1 MSQRLSDAES
11 VRRRLCLKKIP
22 VSLGERSYDI
32 VIGHGILSGLGN
44 AISRLGLGPRQMIV
58 TSETLWPL
66 YGKTV
71 HDSLASSGF
80 DVSVTIVRDDE
91 ESKSLQTV
99 TSIYDNLLE
108 SEFDR
113 SSGIV
118 AVGGGVVGDVAGFA
132 AATFMRGIRFVQVPT
147 TLLAHVDSSIGGKTG
162 VNHPKAKNLVGA
174 FHQPT
179 AVWTDVFTLQ
189 TLPERELRSGLAEVI
204 KYAMIA
210 DQEFFTMLQRTVSS
224 FSKASSDTLVEVVS
238 RCCSVKARIVEQDE
252 RERGIRSILNYG
264 HTVGHALE
272 ALTGY
277 ACYTHGEA
285 VAIGMIAAAK
295 ISSEILATHQ
305 DTAKLQ
311 ESLVEAAGL
320 PTRIERPIDPHDLVQ
335 QLNRD
340 KKRLAGRIRW
350 VLPRTIGE
358 VFLTD
363 QVPSDIVLRI
373 LKDMTT
379 SKEVAAHC
387 GRRSVSR

>member
-1 MSQRLSDAES
+1 
-11 VRRRLCLKKIP
+11 LKKIP
-22 VSLGERSYDI
+22 VSLGERSYEI
-32 VIGHGILSGLGN
+32 VIGHEILSDLGD
-44 AISRLGLGPRQMIV
+44 AVSRLGLGRKEMIV
-58 TSETLWPL
+58 TSATLWPL
-66 YGKTV
+66 YGKTI

-80 DVSVTIVRDDE
+80 DVSVGIIRDDE

-99 TSIYDNLLE
+99 TSIYDKLLE
-108 SEFDR
+108 GEFDR

-147 TLLAHVDSSIGGKTG
+147 TLLAQVDSSIGGKTG

-179 AVWTDVFTLQ
+179 AVWTDVSTLL

-204 KYAMIA
+204 KYGVIA
-210 DQEFFTMLQRTVSS
+210 DQDLFMMLERTESS
-224 FSKASSDTLVEVVS
+224 LSKASSDTLVEVVS
-238 RCCSVKARIVEQDE
+238 RCCSIKARIVEQDE

-272 ALTGY
+272 ALTDY
-277 ACYTHGEA
+277 AYYTHGEA

-295 ISSEILATHQ
+295 ISREIHATHQ
-305 DTAKLQ
+305 DTVKLQ

-320 PTRIERPIDPHDLVQ
+320 PTRIERPIDPHDIVQ

-363 QVPSDIVLRI
+363 EVPSDVVVGI
-373 LKDMTT
+373 LKDMTA

>member
-1 MSQRLSDAES
+1 MN
-11 VRRRLCLKKIP
+11 KIP
-22 VSLGERSYDI
+22 VSLGERSYEI
-32 VIGHGILSGLGN
+32 VIGHGILSDLGN

-80 DVSVTIVRDDE
+80 DVSVAFVRDDE

-132 AATFMRGIRFVQVPT
+132 AATFMRGIPFVQVPT
-147 TLLAHVDSSIGGKTG
+147 TLLAQVDSSIGGKTG
-162 VNHPKAKNLVGA
+162 VNYPKAKNLVGA

-179 AVWTDVFTLQ
+179 AVWTDISTLV

-204 KYAMIA
+204 KYAIIA
-210 DQEFFTMLQRTVSS
+210 DQNLFTMLERILSS
-224 FSKASSDTLVEVVS
+224 FSNASSDTLIEVVS
-238 RCCSVKARIVEQDE
+238 RCCSIKARIVEQDE

-277 ACYTHGEA
+277 AYYTHGEA
-285 VAIGMIAAAK
+285 VAIGMVAAAK
-295 ISSEILATHQ
+295 ISREIHATHQ
-305 DTAKLQ
+305 DTVKMQ

-320 PTRIERPIDPHDLVQ
+320 PTRIERPIDPYDIVQ
-335 QLNRD
+335 QLSRD
-340 KKRLAGRIRW
+340 KKRLAGRVRW
-350 VLPRTIGE
+350 VLPRTVGE
-358 VFLTD
+358 VLLTD
-363 QVPSDIVLRI
+363 EVPSDVVLGI

-379 SKEVAAHC
+379 SREVEAHC
-387 GRRSVSR
+387 GRRSVFR

>member
-1 MSQRLSDAES
+1 
-11 VRRRLCLKKIP
+11 
-22 VSLGERSYDI
+22 
-32 VIGHGILSGLGN
+32 
-44 AISRLGLGPRQMIV
+44 MIV

-80 DVSVTIVRDDE
+80 DVSVAFVRDDE

-132 AATFMRGIRFVQVPT
+132 AATFMRGIPFVQVPT
-147 TLLAHVDSSIGGKTG
+147 TLLAQVDSSIGGKTG
-162 VNHPKAKNLVGA
+162 VNYPKAKNLVGA

-179 AVWTDVFTLQ
+179 AVWTDISTLV

-204 KYAMIA
+204 KYAIIA
-210 DQEFFTMLQRTVSS
+210 DQNLFTMLERILSS
-224 FSKASSDTLVEVVS
+224 FSNASSDTLIEVVS
-238 RCCSVKARIVEQDE
+238 RCCSIKARIVEQDE

-277 ACYTHGEA
+277 AYYTHGEA
-285 VAIGMIAAAK
+285 VAIGMVAAAK
-295 ISSEILATHQ
+295 ISREIHATHQ
-305 DTAKLQ
+305 DTVKMQ

-320 PTRIERPIDPHDLVQ
+320 PTRIERPIAPHDIVQ
-335 QLNRD
+335 QLSRD
-340 KKRLAGRIRW
+340 KKRLAGRVRW
-350 VLPRTIGE
+350 VLPRTVGE

-363 QVPSDIVLRI
+363 EVPSDVVLGI

-379 SKEVAAHC
+379 SREVEAHC
-387 GRRSVSR
+387 GRRSVFR

>member
-1 MSQRLSDAES
+1 MSQRLSHAES
-11 VRRRLCLKKIP
+11 ARRHLSLNKIP
-22 VSLGERSYDI
+22 VSLGERSYEI
-32 VIGHGILSGLGN
+32 VIGHGILSDLGN

-80 DVSVTIVRDDE
+80 DVSVAFVRDDE

-132 AATFMRGIRFVQVPT
+132 AATFMRGIPFVQVPT
-147 TLLAHVDSSIGGKTG
+147 TLLAQVDSSIGGKTG
-162 VNHPKAKNLVGA
+162 VNYPKAKNLVGA

-179 AVWTDVFTLQ
+179 AVWTDISTLV

-204 KYAMIA
+204 KYAIIA
-210 DQEFFTMLQRTVSS
+210 DQNLFTMLERILSS
-224 FSKASSDTLVEVVS
+224 FSNASSDTLIEVVS
-238 RCCSVKARIVEQDE
+238 RCCSIKARIVEQDE

-277 ACYTHGEA
+277 AYYTHGEA
-285 VAIGMIAAAK
+285 VAIGMVAAAK
-295 ISSEILATHQ
+295 ISREIHATHQ
-305 DTAKLQ
+305 DTVKMQ

-320 PTRIERPIDPHDLVQ
+320 PTRIERPIDPYDIVQ
-335 QLNRD
+335 QLSRD
-340 KKRLAGRIRW
+340 KKRLAGRVRW
-350 VLPRTIGE
+350 VLPRTVGE
-358 VFLTD
+358 VLLTD
-363 QVPSDIVLRI
+363 EVPSDVVLGI

-379 SKEVAAHC
+379 SREVEAHC
-387 GRRSVSR
+387 GRRSVFR

>member
-1 MSQRLSDAES
+1 MSQRLSDGES
-11 VRRRLCLKKIP
+11 ARWHLCLSKIP
-22 VSLGERSYDI
+22 VSLGERSYEI
-32 VIGHGILSGLGN
+32 VIGHGILSDLGN

-80 DVSVTIVRDDE
+80 DVSVAFVRDDE

-132 AATFMRGIRFVQVPT
+132 AATFMRGIPFVQVPT
-147 TLLAHVDSSIGGKTG
+147 TLLAQVDSSIGGKTG
-162 VNHPKAKNLVGA
+162 VNYPKAKNLVGA

-179 AVWTDVFTLQ
+179 AVWTDISTLV

-204 KYAMIA
+204 KYAIIA
-210 DQEFFTMLQRTVSS
+210 DQNLFTMLERILSS
-224 FSKASSDTLVEVVS
+224 FSNASSDTLIEVVS
-238 RCCSVKARIVEQDE
+238 RCCSIKARIVEQDE

-277 ACYTHGEA
+277 AYYTHGEA
-285 VAIGMIAAAK
+285 VAIGMVAAAK
-295 ISSEILATHQ
+295 ISREIHATHQ
-305 DTAKLQ
+305 DTVKMQ

-320 PTRIERPIDPHDLVQ
+320 PTRIERPIDPYDIVQ
-335 QLNRD
+335 QLSRD
-340 KKRLAGRIRW
+340 KKRLAGRVRW
-350 VLPRTIGE
+350 VLPRTVGE
-358 VFLTD
+358 VLLTD
-363 QVPSDIVLRI
+363 EVPSDVVLGI

-379 SKEVAAHC
+379 SREVEAHC
-387 GRRSVSR
+387 GRRSVFR

>member
-1 MSQRLSDAES
+1 M
-11 VRRRLCLKKIP
+11 KKIP
-22 VSLGERSYDI
+22 VSLGERSYEI
-32 VIGHGILSGLGN
+32 VIGHGILSDLGD
-44 AISRLGLGPRQMIV
+44 AVSRLGLGRKEMTV
-58 TSETLWPL
+58 TSATLWPL
-66 YGKTV
+66 YGKTI

-80 DVSVTIVRDDE
+80 DVSVGIIRDDE

-99 TSIYDNLLE
+99 TSIYDKLLE

-147 TLLAHVDSSIGGKTG
+147 TLLAQVDSSIGGKTG

-179 AVWTDVFTLQ
+179 AVWTDVSTLL

-204 KYAMIA
+204 KYAVIA
-210 DQEFFTMLQRTVSS
+210 DQDLFMMLERNVSS
-224 FSKASSDTLVEVVS
+224 FSKASSDTLVDLIS
-238 RCCSVKARIVEQDE
+238 RCCSIKARIVEQDE
-252 RERGIRSILNYG
+252 RERGVRSILNYG

-272 ALTGY
+272 ALTEY
-277 ACYTHGEA
+277 AHYTHGEA
-285 VAIGMIAAAK
+285 VAIGMTAAAR
-295 ISSEILATHQ
+295 ISREIDATDQ
-305 DTAKLQ
+305 DTVELQ
-311 ESLVEAAGL
+311 ENLVKAAGL
-320 PTRIERPIDPHDLVQ
+320 PVRIDRRIDQHDIVQ

-340 KKRLAGRIRW
+340 KKRVGGRVRW
-350 VLPRTIGE
+350 VLPRKIGE

-363 QVPSDIVLRI
+363 KVPSDVPVRI
-373 LKDMTT
+373 LKDMIT
-379 SKEVAAHC
+379 SKEVEAHC